1 MTILVD
7 GELVLYGFVGDD
19 FWDAGF
25 TASQVI
31 DALAELG
38 HDADVAVRLNSGG
51 GYTEDGIAIYN
62 ALAAHGGK
70 VSIQIDAI
78 AASAASLIAMAG
90 DEITMRTGALMMIH
104 DPSRGTWGTA
114 SDHEKSQEQ
123 LDKLGNLMAGIYAAK
138 SGEDIEDIRSEMK
151 AELWL
156 TGEETVGR
164 GFADASESGKSKAVA
179 AFDYRAYAHAP
190 KQLLTKSKKQGWSFE
205 ALQNPAA
212 SAATPKAQKP
222 TVQKPTVQEKEP
234 PSMTIPGTPE
244 NSGTPQDPAP
254 AEDVTSSAGVLARV
268 QAILDSDEGVAAPR
282 LAKHF
287 AFKTSM
293 SSEEAIEALQHA
305 SGSGSGSGSPEDG
318 APKTEASKG
327 DGGGDPVG
335 YGARRSQASQLAPP
349 AGGSAPDKT
358 KASLNPGAIYA
369 ARSQAVTAKKG
380 A

>member
-25 TASQVI
+25 TAGQVI
-31 DALAELG
+31 EALAELG
-38 HDADVAVRLNSGG
+38 HDADVPVRLNSGG

-151 AELWL
+151 EELWL
-156 TGEETVGR
+156 TGEEAVER

-179 AFDYRAYAHAP
+179 AFDYRTYAHAP
-190 KQLLTKSKKQGWSFE
+190 KQLTAKSKKQGWSFE
-205 ALQNPAA
+205 ALQSPAA
-212 SAATPKAQKP
+212 SAAKPKAQ
-222 TVQKPTVQEKEP
+222 QKEP
-234 PSMTIPGTPE
+234 PSMTKPGTPD
-244 NSGTPQDPAP
+244 NSGTPDDPGT
-254 AEDVTSSAGVLARV
+254 AEDPTSTAGVLARV
-268 QAILDSDEGVAAPR
+268 QAILDSEEGVAAPA

-305 SGSGSGSGSPEDG
+305 SGSGSGSGAPEDG
-318 APKTEASKG
+318 GSKPEANK
-327 DGGGDPVG
+327 DGGGDPAA

-358 KASLNPGAIYA
+358 KAALNPGAIYA
-369 ARSQAVTAKKG
+369 ARSQAVSAKKG

>member
-38 HDADVAVRLNSGG
+38 HDADVPVRLNSGG

-114 SDHEKSQEQ
+114 SDHEKSQAQ

-151 AELWL
+151 DELWL
-156 TGEETVGR
+156 TGEETVER

-222 TVQKPTVQEKEP
+222 TAQKKEP
-234 PSMTIPGTPE
+234 PSMTKPGTPD
-244 NSGTPQDPAP
+244 NSGTPQDPGT
-254 AEDVTSSAGVLARV
+254 AEDVTSPAGVLARV
-268 QAILDSDEGVAAPR
+268 QAILDSEEGVAAPR

-318 APKTEASKG
+318 DTKPEANKG
-327 DGGGDPVG
+327 NGGGGGDPAG

-358 KASLNPGAIYA
+358 KAALNPGAIYA
-369 ARSQAVTAKKG
+369 SRAQTVAAKKG
-380 A
+380 T

>member
-38 HDADVAVRLNSGG
+38 HDADVPVRLNSGG

-151 AELWL
+151 EELWL
-156 TGEETVGR
+156 TGEETVER

-212 SAATPKAQKP
+212 SAATPKAQ
-222 TVQKPTVQEKEP
+222 QKEP
-234 PSMTIPGTPE
+234 PSMTKPGTPDDP
-244 NSGTPQDPAP
+244 GT
-254 AEDVTSSAGVLARV
+254 AEDVTSTAGVLARV
-268 QAILDSDEGVAAPR
+268 QAILDSDEGVAAPA

-305 SGSGSGSGSPEDG
+305 SGSGSGSGSPEGDDTK
-318 APKTEASKG
+318 PEANK
-327 DGGGDPVG
+327 DGGGDPAG

-358 KASLNPGAIYA
+358 KAALNPGAIYA